1 MDKQRLS
8 NVLVS
13 LCEIMR
19 ELRGPDGCPWDAK
32 QTNATV
38 KMYLLEEAYEVLD
51 AVESGDPSAVCE
63 ELGDLFF
70 QILFLADL
78 AEEQGAFSFLEVMES
93 IKDKMIRR
101 HPHVF
106 GQMEV
111 KDADE
116 VAQNW
121 KLIKSREKG
130 STGEGDKALAL
141 ESIPAALPAL
151 LRAHRLIDR
160 APQGPKGVGEEDNGH
175 LIGDLCN
182 RVDQAIERR
191 DQGHLGEE
199 MGDLLFRLA
208 GLAREW
214 GLNAEHLLRQANQ
227 RFVDRYTGGKKDRTQ

>member
-8 NVLVS
+8 KALVS
-13 LCEIMR
+13 LYEIMR

-32 QTNATV
+32 QTDATV

-51 AVESGDPSAVCE
+51 AVESGDTSAICE

-70 QILFLADL
+70 QILFLAKL
-78 AEEQGAFSFLEVMES
+78 AEEEGAFSLLDVMEN

-106 GQMEV
+106 GQVEV
-111 KDADE
+111 NDADE

-121 KLIKSREKG
+121 KEIKTREKE
-130 STGEGDKALAL
+130 STGEGNKALAL

-151 LRAHRLIDR
+151 LRAHRLLER
-160 APQGPKGVGEEDNGH
+160 APKGLKGIGEEDHRH
-175 LIGDLCN
+175 LIGDICH

-191 DQGHLGEE
+191 DRGHLGEE
-199 MGDLLFRLA
+199 MGDLLFQLA
-208 GLAREW
+208 GLVQEM
-214 GLNAEHLLRQANQ
+214 GLNAEHLLRQANL
-227 RFVDRYTGGKKDRTQ
+227 RFLDRYMGGKKNRTP

>member
-8 NVLVS
+8 KVLVS
-13 LCEIMR
+13 LYEIMR

-32 QTNATV
+32 QTNATI

-51 AVESGDPSAVCE
+51 AVESGDPPAICE

-70 QILFLADL
+70 QIVFLAEV
-78 AEEQGAFSFLEVMES
+78 AEEQGAFSLLDVMEG

-106 GQMEV
+106 GKMEV

-116 VAQNW
+116 VAHNW
-121 KLIKSREKG
+121 KKIKSSEKG
-130 STGEGDKALAL
+130 STRDGNKRLAL
-141 ESIPAALPAL
+141 EGIPAALPAL
-151 LRAHRLIDR
+151 LRAHRLIER
-160 APQGPKGVGEEDNGH
+160 APKGLNGFVGEDHGH
-175 LIGDLCN
+175 LIGETCN
-182 RVDQAIERR
+182 RMDQAIEQR
-191 DQGHLGEE
+191 DRARLGEE
-199 MGDLLFRLA
+199 MGNLLFQLA

-227 RFVDRYTGGKKDRTQ
+227 RFVDQNTGEAEAD